1 MSSTNKYVFYG
12 LLIITLIV
20 TLYIVYK
27 RYDELSPSSS
37 PSPSGGTP
45 TPGGGGPVINVQGIK
60 RTLNPDKSDNGTSTS
75 GYAIREYSNGNYDY
89 NELSKNV
96 NVSIVWDNK
105 AGFESID
112 KIIAK
117 WSVRPD
123 ENSSYEVKMTK
134 EVSRDN
140 QMAAYTSYS
149 IDNKVT
155 FTGDGNFSAIGD
167 NIVDLYYTLEE
178 NGEEVKLTP
187 EIGDGFEAWNI
198 QTSDLSATLDS
209 TTPLSYTYKPG
220 TFEGESDIV
229 ADYGVNYFYLFSNS
243 VRKDVIEEIYNSTS
257 RNDVDNYVRLIPS
270 GGSTNIIRFKNQAIY
285 NSDKAVKHLK
295 INTTTN
301 ELELDST
308 QLGTDATGN
317 HEFIIYKGSNNKDDF
332 LIGLDNTDYEG
343 WYLYYD
349 KTDLKFKMGDFSNKT
364 IKSNEKTVC
373 EYQSIF
379 FKLVKPTESSES
391 TDCVDTAWDAPN
403 KIDDTVSTTT
413 TPPLSTGGGKQ
424 GKPTLVATPVINSK
438 TVNGQQYTN
447 LQACYDDAVKNTP
460 TGTSDYRKY
469 ACCNKFSGDVA
480 DGWCGS
486 NN

>member
-45 TPGGGGPVINVQGIK
+45 IPGGGGPVINVQGIK

-89 NELSKNV
+89 DELSKNV

-105 AGFESID
+105 GGFESID
-112 KIIAK
+112 TIIAK
-117 WSVRPD
+117 WSVKPD
-123 ENSSYEVKMTK
+123 ENSSYAVKMTK
-134 EVSRDN
+134 EVSKDD
-140 QMAAYTSYS
+140 QMAAFTSYS

-155 FTGDGNFSAIGD
+155 FTGDGSFSAIGD
-167 NIVDLYYTLEE
+167 NIVDLYYTI
-178 NGEEVKLTP
+178 NGSDTEIKLTP
-187 EIGDGFEAWNI
+187 DIGDGFEAWNI

-229 ADYGVNYFYLFSNS
+229 VDYGTNYFYLFSNS
-243 VRKDVIEEIYNSTS
+243 VKKDVIEEILNSNN

-285 NSDKAVKHLK
+285 NTDKAVKYLK

-308 QLGTDATGN
+308 VLGTEKTGN
-317 HEFIIYKGSNNKDDF
+317 HEFIIYKGSNDEDDF

-349 KTDLKFKMGDFSNKT
+349 KTDLKFKMGDFSNKK
-364 IKSNEKTVC
+364 IESDEKSLC
-373 EYQSIF
+373 EYQSIY
-379 FKLVKPTESSES
+379 FKLVKPTESSTS
-391 TDCVDTAWDAPN
+391 TDCEDIAWDAPNN
-403 KIDDTVSTTT
+403 KIDDTVPTTTT
-413 TPPLSTGGGKQ
+413 TPSTGGGRTT
-424 GKPTLVATPVINSK
+424 GGGRI
-438 TVNGQQYTN
+438 
-447 LQACYDDAVKNTP
+447 AVKQPVRSSVTM
-460 TGTSDYRKY
+460 
-469 ACCNKFSGDVA
+469 
-480 DGWCGS
+480 
-486 NN
+486 

>member
-37 PSPSGGTP
+37 SSPSSGTP
-45 TPGGGGPVINVQGIK
+45 IPGGGGPVINVQGIK

-89 NELSKNV
+89 DELSKNV

-105 AGFESID
+105 GGFESID
-112 KIIAK
+112 TIIAK
-117 WSVRPD
+117 WSVKPD
-123 ENSSYEVKMTK
+123 ENSSYAVKMTK
-134 EVSRDN
+134 EVSKDD
-140 QMAAYTSYS
+140 QMAAFTSYS
-149 IDNKVT
+149 VDNKVT
-155 FTGDGNFSAIGD
+155 FTGDGSFSAIGD
-167 NIVDLYYTLEE
+167 NIVDLYYTI
-178 NGEEVKLTP
+178 NGSDTEIKLTP
-187 EIGDGFEAWNI
+187 DIGDGFEAWNI

-229 ADYGVNYFYLFSNS
+229 ADYGLNYFYLFSDS
-243 VRKDVIEEIYNSTS
+243 VQKDVIKEIYNSNN

-285 NSDKAVKHLK
+285 NTDKAVKYLK

-308 QLGTDATGN
+308 VLGTEKTGN
-317 HEFIIYKGSNNKDDF
+317 HEFIIYKGSNNKDNF
-332 LIGLDNTDYEG
+332 LIGLDNDDYEG

-349 KTDLKFKMGDFSNKT
+349 KTNLKFKMGDFSNKS
-364 IKSNEKTVC
+364 IIRSDEKTIC
-373 EYQSIF
+373 EYQSLF

-403 KIDDTVSTTT
+403 KIDDTAS
-413 TPPLSTGGGKQ
+413 PPPRPPKPSTGGGKQ
-424 GKPTLVATPVINSK
+424 G
-438 TVNGQQYTN
+438 
-447 LQACYDDAVKNTP
+447 
-460 TGTSDYRKY
+460 R
-469 ACCNKFSGDVA
+469 
-480 DGWCGS
+480 
-486 NN
+486 